1 MINTAAVRPG
11 RSSFLHRLIRS
22 SESDLA
28 AYRAGIVDDFH
39 ALTADVVAAP
49 IAAAVI
55 LSQLVDALT
64 TLLALSNNSPEGNP
78 ISAAVIA
85 SWGVPGLLIEKAV
98 ISVVVVFNMARLRGR
113 SSRWLGVLAI
123 LVGFA
128 AAAWN
133 LHFSV

>member
-1 MINTAAVRPG
+1 VINTGVARPG
-11 RSSFLHRLIRS
+11 RSSFLARLIRS
-22 SESDLA
+22 SQADLA
-28 AYRAGIVDDFH
+28 DYWTGVVQDFRVL
-39 ALTADVVAAP
+39 AADAVAAP

-64 TLLALSNNSPEGNP
+64 TLFALANNSPEGNP

-113 SSRWLGVLAI
+113 SSRWLGVLAVV
-123 LVGFA
+123 VGFA

>member
-1 MINTAAVRPG
+1 VISIAVARPG
-11 RSSFLHRLIRS
+11 RSSFLARLVRS
-22 SESDLA
+22 SGSDLA
-28 AYRAGIVDDFH
+28 DYWTGIADDFH
-39 ALTADVVAAP
+39 TLATDLVAAP

-55 LSQLVDALT
+55 LSQVVDALT
-64 TLLALSNNSPEGNP
+64 TLLALANNSPEGNP

-113 SSRWLGVLAI
+113 SSRWLGALAV